1 MFPKI
6 TNKNLCKSP
15 NVFSNFATTQSR
27 LYIMNK
33 GTLYLLPNTISDGE
47 WQQVIPNGVKEDS
60 LPIRHFIVE
69 NIRTARRFL
78 RKIGYTASF
87 DTEVYFFELNK
98 HTQATDIPSFLEP
111 LKQGNDMAI
120 ISESGL
126 PCVADPGNVVV
137 EIAQRLGINIK
148 PLVGPSSIFLALMA
162 SGFNGQNF
170 AFIGYLP
177 IDNVQKIKAIKNLE
191 SRIYKENQTQIFI
204 EAPYRNQKLFDFILQ
219 NCQSNTKLCIA
230 KEVSADNEYIK
241 TKTIGEWKKH
251 KVDIQKQNTIFL
263 LYK

>member
-1 MFPKI
+1 
-6 TNKNLCKSP
+6 
-15 NVFSNFATTQSR
+15 
-27 LYIMNK
+27 MNK
-33 GTLYLLPNTISDGE
+33 GTLYLLPNTISDGN
-47 WQQVIPNGVKEDS
+47 WQEVIPMGVRECS

-78 RKIGYTASF
+78 RKVGYTANF
-87 DTEVYFFELNK
+87 DTEVSFYELNK
-98 HTQATDIPSFLEP
+98 HTLSTDIPSFLEP
-111 LKQGNDMAI
+111 LKQGYDMAI

-137 EIAQRLGINIK
+137 EIAQDLNINIK

-170 AFIGYLP
+170 AFVGYLP
-177 IDNVQKIKAIKNLE
+177 IENGQKIKAIKTLE
-191 SRIYKENQTQIFI
+191 NHIYKENQTQIFI
-204 EAPYRNQKLFDFILQ
+204 EAPYRNQKLFDFMLQ
-219 NCQSNTKLCIA
+219 HCQANTKLCIA

-241 TKTIGEWKKH
+241 TKTIAQWKRQ

>member
-1 MFPKI
+1 
-6 TNKNLCKSP
+6 
-15 NVFSNFATTQSR
+15 
-27 LYIMNK
+27 MNK
-33 GTLYLLPNTISDGE
+33 GILYLLPNTISDGE
-47 WQQVIPNGVKEDS
+47 WQQVIPQGVKEES

-69 NIRTARRFL
+69 NLRTARRYL
-78 RKIGYTASF
+78 RKIGFSADF
-87 DTEVYFFELNK
+87 DSEVVFFELNK
-98 HTQATDIPSFLEP
+98 HTMQADIPSFLEP
-111 LKQGNDMAI
+111 LKQGRDMAI

-137 EIAQRLGINIK
+137 EIAQNLNIEIK
-148 PLVGPSSIFLALMA
+148 PLVGPSSIFLSLMA

-177 IDNVQKIKAIKNLE
+177 IENGQKIKAIKNME

-204 EAPYRNQKLFDFILQ
+204 EAPYRNQKLFEFMIQ
-219 NCQSNTKLCIA
+219 NCNPNTKLCIA

-241 TKTIGEWKKH
+241 TKTIAQWKKQ